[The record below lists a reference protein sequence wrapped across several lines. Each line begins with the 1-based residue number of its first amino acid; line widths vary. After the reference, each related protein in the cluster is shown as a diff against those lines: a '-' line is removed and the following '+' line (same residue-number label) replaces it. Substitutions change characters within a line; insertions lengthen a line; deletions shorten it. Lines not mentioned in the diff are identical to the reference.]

1 MRGRGDRRVAITGYG
16 VVAPCGVGKEAFWR
30 GLLGPGT
37 TGGTSTRLADWDPSP
52 WYDSPKEA
60 RRADRVQQFAIAAAA
75 EALEQAG
82 DTGADPSRTGVI
94 VGTGVGGLHT
104 LEEQVVVRIEKGE
117 RRVSPFLVPM
127 MMANACGAAISL
139 RHGFQGPCE
148 TICTACAASTH
159 ALGYAARQIAWDR
172 CDVVVSGGAES
183 ADTITALA
191 GFANMT
197 ALSTSGTS
205 MPFDTKRDGFV
216 LGEGAAMLVLEEW
229 DRAVDRGATILGE
242 ILGAGSTAD
251 AYHITAPSP
260 GGSGAVAC
268 IEQALAD
275 AELSPA
281 DIRQINAHGTS
292 TPLNDAAEAE
302 AVAKV
307 FGSPGPPMTS
317 IKGVT
322 GHALGGAGALEAA
335 SVLLSFEKAL
345 IPPTAGTTEVDP
357 AITSDVVVGEPRPWE
372 PGPTI
377 SNSFGFGG
385 HNGTVIIG
393 PGPLLTASAS

>member
-1 MRGRGDRRVAITGYG
+1 MRGPGDRRVAITGYG
-16 VVAPCGVGKEAFWR
+16 VVAPCGVGKEAFWQ

-37 TGGTSTRLADWDPSP
+37 SGGTSTRLPDWDPTP
-52 WYDSPKEA
+52 WFESPKEA
-60 RRADRVQQFAIAAAA
+60 RRADRVQQFALAAAA

-82 DTGADPSRTGVI
+82 PLTADPGRIGVI

-104 LEEQVVVRIEKGE
+104 LEEQVIVRVEKGE

-159 ALGYAARQIAWDR
+159 AIGYAARQIAWDR
-172 CDVVVSGGAES
+172 CDVVITGGAES

-191 GFANMT
+191 GFTNMT
-197 ALSTSGTS
+197 ALSTSGVS
-205 MPFDTKRDGFV
+205 KPFDVGRDGFV
-216 LGEGAAMLVLEEW
+216 LGEGAGMLVLELW
-229 DRAVDRGATILGE
+229 DRAVERGATIVGE
-242 ILGAGSTAD
+242 VLGAGSTAD
-251 AYHITAPSP
+251 AYHITAPAP
-260 GGSGAVAC
+260 GGNGAVAC
-268 IEQALAD
+268 MELALAD

-307 FGSPGPPMTS
+307 FGTPGPPMTS

-322 GHALGGAGALEAA
+322 GHALGGAGALEGV

-357 AITSDVVVGEPRPWE
+357 SVTADVVIGEARPWE

-385 HNGTVIIG
+385 HNGTVVIA
-393 PGPLLTASAS
+393 PA

>member
-1 MRGRGDRRVAITGYG
+1 MRGAGDRRVAITGYG
-16 VVAPCGVGKEAFWR
+16 VVAPCGVGKEAFWQ
-30 GLLGPGT
+30 GLLGPGAS
-37 TGGTSTRLADWDPSP
+37 GGTSTSLASWDPSP
-52 WYDSPKEA
+52 WFESPKEA
-60 RRADRVQQFAIAAAA
+60 RRADRVQQFALAAAA

-82 DTGADPSRTGVI
+82 NLNADPARTGVI

-104 LEEQVVVRIEKGE
+104 LEDQVVVRIEKGE

-139 RHGFQGPCE
+139 RYGFKGPCE

-159 ALGYAARQIAWDR
+159 AIGYAARQIAWDR

-197 ALSTSGTS
+197 ALSTTGVS
-205 MPFDTKRDGFV
+205 MPFDARRDGFV
-216 LGEGAAMLVLEEW
+216 LGEGAGIVVLELW
-229 DRAVDRGATILGE
+229 DRAVERGATILGE
-242 ILGAGSTAD
+242 VVGAGSTAD
-251 AYHITAPSP
+251 AFHITAPSP
-260 GGSGAVAC
+260 GGDGAVAC
-268 IEQALAD
+268 IELALAD
-275 AELSPA
+275 AGLSA
-281 DIRQINAHGTS
+281 SDIRQINAHGTS

-307 FGSPGPPMTS
+307 FGAPGPPMTS

-322 GHALGGAGALEAA
+322 GHALGGAGALEAV

-357 AITSDVVVGEPRPWE
+357 AIAADIVVGEARPWE

-385 HNGTVIIG
+385 HNGTVIIS
-393 PGPLLTASAS
+393 PPS

>member
-1 MRGRGDRRVAITGYG
+1 MRGAGDRRVAITGYG
-16 VVAPCGVGKEAFWR
+16 VVAPCGVGKEAFWE

-37 TGGTSTRLADWDPSP
+37 SGGTSTRLPDWDPSP
-52 WYDSPKEA
+52 WFDNPKEA
-60 RRADRVQQFAIAAAA
+60 RRADRVQQFALAAAA

-82 DTGADPSRTGVI
+82 NLNADPGRTGVV

-104 LEEQVVVRIEKGE
+104 LEEQVVVRVEKGE

-139 RHGFQGPCE
+139 RYGFQGPCE

-159 ALGYAARQIAWDR
+159 AIGYAARQIAWDR
-172 CDVVVSGGAES
+172 CDVVITGGAEA
-183 ADTITALA
+183 ADTVTALA

-197 ALSTSGTS
+197 ALSTSGVS
-205 MPFDTKRDGFV
+205 KPFDVSRDGFV
-216 LGEGAAMLVLEEW
+216 LGEGAGILVLEVW
-229 DRAVDRGATILGE
+229 DRAVERGATILGE
-242 ILGAGSTAD
+242 VLGAGSTAD

-268 IEQALAD
+268 IELALAD
-275 AELSPA
+275 AGLSA
-281 DIRQINAHGTS
+281 AEIRQINAHGTS

-307 FGSPGPPMTS
+307 FGTPGPPMTS

-322 GHALGGAGALEAA
+322 GHALGGAGALEGV
-335 SVLLSFEKAL
+335 SVLLSFEKRL

-357 AITSDVVVGEPRPWE
+357 AITADIVLGEARPWE

-385 HNGTVIIG
+385 HNGTVIIA
-393 PGPLLTASAS
+393 PAPSS

>member
-1 MRGRGDRRVAITGYG
+1 MRGAGDRRVAITGYG
-16 VVAPCGVGKEAFWR
+16 VVAPCGVGKEAFWE

-37 TGGTSTRLADWDPSP
+37 SGGTSTRLPDWDPSP
-52 WYDSPKEA
+52 WFDNPKEA
-60 RRADRVQQFAIAAAA
+60 RRADRVQQFALAAAA

-82 DTGADPSRTGVI
+82 PLTADPGRIGVI

-159 ALGYAARQIAWDR
+159 AIGYAARQIAWDR
-172 CDVVVSGGAES
+172 CDVVITGGAEA
-183 ADTITALA
+183 ADTVTALA

-197 ALSTSGTS
+197 ALSTSGVS
-205 MPFDTKRDGFV
+205 KPFDTTRDGFV
-216 LGEGAAMLVLEEW
+216 LGEGAGILVLELW
-229 DRAVDRGATILGE
+229 DRAVERGATILGE
-242 ILGAGSTAD
+242 VLGAGSTAD

-268 IEQALAD
+268 IELALAD
-275 AELSPA
+275 AGLSA
-281 DIRQINAHGTS
+281 AEIRQINAHGTS

-307 FGSPGPPMTS
+307 FGTPGPPMTS

-322 GHALGGAGALEAA
+322 GHALGGAGALEGV
-335 SVLLSFEKAL
+335 SVLLSFEKRL

-357 AITSDVVVGEPRPWE
+357 AITADIVLGEARPWE

-385 HNGTVIIG
+385 HNGTVIIA
-393 PGPLLTASAS
+393 PAPSS

>member
-1 MRGRGDRRVAITGYG
+1 MRGAGDRRVAITGYG
-16 VVAPCGVGKEAFWR
+16 VVAPCGVGKEAFWQ
-30 GLLGPGT
+30 GILGPGT
-37 TGGTSTRLADWDPSP
+37 SGGTSTRLPDWDPSP
-52 WYDSPKEA
+52 WFDNPKEA
-60 RRADRVQQFAIAAAA
+60 RRADRVQQFALAAAA

-82 DTGADPSRTGVI
+82 NLNADPGRTGVV

-104 LEEQVVVRIEKGE
+104 LEEQVVVRVEKGE

-139 RHGFQGPCE
+139 RYGFQGPCE

-159 ALGYAARQIAWDR
+159 AIGYAARQIAWDR
-172 CDVVVSGGAES
+172 CDVVITGGAEA
-183 ADTITALA
+183 ADTVTALA

-197 ALSTSGTS
+197 ALSTSGVS
-205 MPFDTKRDGFV
+205 KPFDTTRDGFV
-216 LGEGAAMLVLEEW
+216 LGEGAGILVLELW
-229 DRAVDRGATILGE
+229 DRAVERGATILGE
-242 ILGAGSTAD
+242 VLGAGSTAD

-268 IEQALAD
+268 IELALAD
-275 AELSPA
+275 AGLSA
-281 DIRQINAHGTS
+281 AEIRQINAHGTS

-307 FGSPGPPMTS
+307 FGTPGPPMTS

-322 GHALGGAGALEAA
+322 GHALGGAGALEGV
-335 SVLLSFEKAL
+335 SVLLSFEKRL

-357 AITSDVVVGEPRPWE
+357 AITADIVLGEARPWE

-385 HNGTVIIG
+385 HNGTVIIA
-393 PGPLLTASAS
+393 PAPSS

>member
-1 MRGRGDRRVAITGYG
+1 MRGAGDRRVAITGYG
-16 VVAPCGVGKEAFWR
+16 VVAPCGVGKEAFWQ
-30 GLLGPGT
+30 GLLGPGAS
-37 TGGTSTRLADWDPSP
+37 GGTSTSLADWDPSP
-52 WYDSPKEA
+52 WFESPKEA
-60 RRADRVQQFAIAAAA
+60 RRADRVQQFALAAAA

-82 DTGADPSRTGVI
+82 NLNADPARTGVI

-104 LEEQVVVRIEKGE
+104 LEDQVVVRIEKGE

-139 RHGFQGPCE
+139 RYGFKGPCE

-159 ALGYAARQIAWDR
+159 AIGYAARQIAWDR

-197 ALSTSGTS
+197 ALSTTGVS
-205 MPFDTKRDGFV
+205 MPFDARRDGFV
-216 LGEGAAMLVLEEW
+216 LGEGAGIVVLELW
-229 DRAVDRGATILGE
+229 DRAVERGATILGE
-242 ILGAGSTAD
+242 VVGAGSTAD
-251 AYHITAPSP
+251 AFHITAPSP
-260 GGSGAVAC
+260 GGDGAVAC
-268 IEQALAD
+268 IELALAD
-275 AELSPA
+275 AGLSA
-281 DIRQINAHGTS
+281 SDIRQINAHGTS

-307 FGSPGPPMTS
+307 FGAPGPPMTS

-322 GHALGGAGALEAA
+322 GHALGGAGALEAV

-357 AITSDVVVGEPRPWE
+357 AIAADIVVGGARPWE

-385 HNGTVIIG
+385 HNGTVIISP
-393 PGPLLTASAS
+393 PG

>member
-1 MRGRGDRRVAITGYG
+1 MKGAGDRRVAITGYG
-16 VVAPCGVGKEAFWR
+16 VVAPCGVGKEAFWQ

-52 WYDSPKEA
+52 WFESPKDA
-60 RRADRVQQFAIAAAA
+60 RRADRVQQFALAAAA

-82 DTGADPSRTGVI
+82 NLNADPGRTGVV

-104 LEEQVVVRIEKGE
+104 LEGQVVVRMEKGE

-139 RHGFQGPCE
+139 RYGFQGPCE

-159 ALGYAARQIAWDR
+159 AIGYAARQIAWDR

-197 ALSTSGTS
+197 ALSSSGTS
-205 MPFDTKRDGFV
+205 KPFDTTRDGFV
-216 LGEGAAMLVLEEW
+216 LGEGAGILVLELW
-229 DRAVDRGATILGE
+229 DRAVERGATILGE
-242 ILGAGSTAD
+242 VLGAGSTAD

-260 GGSGAVAC
+260 GGNGAVAC
-268 IEQALAD
+268 IELALAD
-275 AELSPA
+275 AGLNAA

-307 FGSPGPPMTS
+307 FGTPGPPMTS

-322 GHALGGAGALEAA
+322 GHALGGAGALEGV
-335 SVLLSFEKAL
+335 SVLLSFEKGL

-357 AITSDVVVGEPRPWE
+357 AIAADIVLGEARPWE

-385 HNGTVIIG
+385 HNGTVIIA
-393 PGPLLTASAS
+393 PAP

>member
-1 MRGRGDRRVAITGYG
+1 M
-16 VVAPCGVGKEAFWR
+16 
-30 GLLGPGT
+30 
-37 TGGTSTRLADWDPSP
+37 
-52 WYDSPKEA
+52 
-60 RRADRVQQFAIAAAA
+60 
-75 EALEQAG
+75 
-82 DTGADPSRTGVI
+82 
-94 VGTGVGGLHT
+94 
-104 LEEQVVVRIEKGE
+104 EKGE

-139 RHGFQGPCE
+139 RYGFQGPCE

-159 ALGYAARQIAWDR
+159 AIGYAARQIAWDR
-172 CDVVVSGGAES
+172 CDVVITGGAEA

-197 ALSTSGTS
+197 ALSTSGVS
-205 MPFDTKRDGFV
+205 KPFDTTRDGFV
-216 LGEGAAMLVLEEW
+216 LGEGAGILVLELW
-229 DRAVDRGATILGE
+229 DRAVERGATILGE
-242 ILGAGSTAD
+242 VLGAGSTAD

-268 IEQALAD
+268 IELALAD
-275 AELSPA
+275 AGLSA
-281 DIRQINAHGTS
+281 AEIRQINAHGTS

-307 FGSPGPPMTS
+307 FGTPGPPMTS

-322 GHALGGAGALEAA
+322 GHALGGAGALEGV
-335 SVLLSFEKAL
+335 SVLLSFEKGL

-357 AITSDVVVGEPRPWE
+357 AITADIVVGEARPWE

-385 HNGTVIIG
+385 HNGTVIIA
-393 PGPLLTASAS
+393 PAPSS